1 MSYNG
6 KTPQS
11 VSGFDPYKGRYQVY
25 VTQAE
30 LGVWARTVTAQTQEG
45 DQYHDAFSIFEDA
58 EKAIAAFFDGSM
70 GTYIDIMTG
79 QTKSYPQIADQTD
92 IHQMF
97 FDDYNIRTIY
107 YPLFPSFESYTDQN
121 NAYWYTVLNHWAN
134 RIKRFCK
141 FNKIRYQKLIQT
153 MMIEYNPIAD
163 YWTNEKKIDA
173 NAPYITIANN
183 KNSTGEY
190 AMNPMVAD
198 WNQVAGSVDG
208 ADNPMDIH
216 GHNAYKNKAA
226 DEVKNEHFTTT
237 YDDASTARLESYD
250 KQTGGTESVLPSSGS
265 FSKREEEGNKG
276 AVSPQDMVEKEFDI
290 AQLWNIVE
298 LFMKD
303 LSKEIYL
310 QVW

>member
-45 DQYHDAFSIFEDA
+45 DQYHDAFAIFEDA

-163 YWTNEKKIDA
+163 YWTKEKEVGA
-173 NAPYITIANN
+173 NSPYVSISNN
-183 KNSTGEY
+183 KSSQVGPAEDMTID
-190 AMNPMVAD
+190 D
-198 WNQVAGSVDG
+198 WNQDVEHPDG
-208 ADNPMDIH
+208 YTTETTNSANTDVT
-216 GHNAYKNKAA
+216 NK
-226 DEVKNEHFTTT
+226 HYTTT
-237 YDDASTARLESYD
+237 YDDAAQSRLESYD
-250 KQTGGTESVLPSSGS
+250 VQTGGTKTDSTSQSPNSGY
-265 FSKREEEGNKG
+265 FKKREEEGNKG
-276 AVSPQDMVEKEFDI
+276 AVSPQDMVVKEFDI